1 MDEAKPGAILVRKIS
16 GTDRCPSTENVVVRV
31 THLQVF
37 LAKEFTICSIILV
50 VYIPIHPIKLIGF
63 HINNPI
69 KAPFSSFHTYLRTHI
84 YHVAAYLF
92 YYNIPIVS
100 AKYGDIPE

>member
-1 MDEAKPGAILVRKIS
+1 MSIHRLD
-16 GTDRCPSTENVVVRV
+16 VVVLV

-50 VYIPIHPIKLIGF
+50 VYIPIHPIKFIGF
-63 HINNPI
+63 HIKNPI
-69 KAPFSSFHTYLRTHI
+69 KAPFSSFHTYLHTHTYI
-84 YHVAAYLF
+84 MLLIYLF
-92 YYNIPIVS
+92 YYNIPILS